1 MIGDSFIIDYVK
13 NVIFNQSESGGFSV
27 EKKKAVLDYNI
38 NEDYEQRCNQ
48 DLRYLFLKE
57 KDK

>member
-1 MIGDSFIIDYVK
+1 MGI
-13 NVIFNQSESGGFSV
+13 IFNKSESDGFSF

-38 NEDYEQRCNQ
+38 NEDYEQRCNH